1 MFESADPEYRQIV
14 EKYLESQRFIVG
26 HENSMDCSL
35 WRPPETEDEEFI
47 LIGDGKILFVGKYE
61 KGKYEELEKHYEISD
76 DEILSSVEAMV
87 IPLADPN
94 SWETFA
100 IEELDRISVE
110 PGGGIV
116 IPYIVLCP
124 IDQENHSYILVRNID
139 FE

>member
-1 MFESADPEYRQIV
+1 MFESADSEYIQIV

-26 HENSMDCSL
+26 HESSMDCSL
-35 WRPPETEDEEFI
+35 WRPPGTEDEEFT
-47 LIGDGKILFVGKYE
+47 LLGDGKIVFVGKYE
-61 KGKYEELEKHYEISD
+61 KGKYQELEKDYEMPE

-87 IPLADPN
+87 IPLADPS
-94 SWETFA
+94 SWETFT

-124 IDQENHSYILVRNID
+124 IDQENHSYIFVKNID